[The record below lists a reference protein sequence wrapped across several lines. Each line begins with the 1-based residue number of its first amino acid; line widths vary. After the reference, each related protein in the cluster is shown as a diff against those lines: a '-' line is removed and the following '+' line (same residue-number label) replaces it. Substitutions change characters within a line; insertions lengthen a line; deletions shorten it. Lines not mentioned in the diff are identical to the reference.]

1 MTSQLAI
8 AYMRRRTNLCF
19 IYEKLIMSE
28 QQDVERLVNVSSSS
42 LVRFRE
48 LVLDPLKNVISGC
61 LHWVVE
67 QIREC
72 RNDSQTSDSRTPSTN
87 SEIC

>member
-1 MTSQLAI
+1 
-8 AYMRRRTNLCF
+8 MRCRTNLCF